1 MIVSGIIFFL
11 YFSGILLSLYG
22 NTTDFCILIGLL
34 QLYSFCQL
42 VPTILMG
49 PLRFNIYKSISSAEV
64 ILTIPL

>member
-1 MIVSGIIFFL
+1 MVVSGIIFFL

-42 VPTILMG
+42 VPTIFDG
-49 PLRFNIYKSISSAEV
+49 AFKI
-64 ILTIPL
+64 